1 MYPQKKVSQTELKTM
16 QNKVR
21 RTSFEKPK
29 VLDSMSHKKPDG
41 QKLRHTLRW
50 LIKTSWINREQI
62 AKRCLANSP
71 ERRQ

>member
-16 QNKVR
+16 RNKVR

-41 QKLRHTLRW
+41 QKLRHTLR
-50 LIKTSWINREQI
+50 
-62 AKRCLANSP
+62 
-71 ERRQ
+71 